1 MGGDIMAA
9 CASENE
15 TFRGA
20 GEWGGG
26 GGGERVKTI
35 LSGGNEQS
43 VSP

>member
-1 MGGDIMAA
+1 MKLSGEL
-9 CASENE
+9 EN
-15 TFRGA
+15 GV
-20 GEWGGG
+20 GGG